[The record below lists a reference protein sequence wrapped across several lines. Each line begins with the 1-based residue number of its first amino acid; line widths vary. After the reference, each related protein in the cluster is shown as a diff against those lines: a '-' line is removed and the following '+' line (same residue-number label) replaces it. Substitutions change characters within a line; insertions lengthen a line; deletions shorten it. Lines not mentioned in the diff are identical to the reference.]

1 MWLIHTVIFFFSLK
15 YFWTVLN
22 GRSYI
27 LSITF
32 KAKCKCQLIFFNP
45 VEEHLLLIHCI
56 KETENFIGL
65 NQLNV
70 KLNLNYILH
79 NIMWYWNC
87 KETVKTNKHGN
98 LLYYAL
104 ERQPTPQADSA
115 EFIIIRIPG
124 YRLYTQFRKVKFLC
138 RIP

>member
-1 MWLIHTVIFFFSLK
+1 MEEVIYS
-15 YFWTVLN
+15 VL
-22 GRSYI
+22 RSK
-27 LSITF
+27 LNVSVNWF
-32 KAKCKCQLIFFNP
+32 FFNP

-87 KETVKTNKHGN
+87 KETVEDK
-98 LLYYAL
+98 
-104 ERQPTPQADSA
+104 
-115 EFIIIRIPG
+115 
-124 YRLYTQFRKVKFLC
+124 
-138 RIP
+138 